1 MNKYIPLNFALLAN
15 PLNWVI
21 VTLMVAIAGLGLAVI
36 FTTPAN
42 EDAS

>member
-1 MNKYIPLNFALLAN
+1 MLKYIPLNFGIMAN
-15 PLNWVI
+15 PVNWVI
-21 VTLMVAIAGLGLAVI
+21 VVLMVAIAGMGLAVI